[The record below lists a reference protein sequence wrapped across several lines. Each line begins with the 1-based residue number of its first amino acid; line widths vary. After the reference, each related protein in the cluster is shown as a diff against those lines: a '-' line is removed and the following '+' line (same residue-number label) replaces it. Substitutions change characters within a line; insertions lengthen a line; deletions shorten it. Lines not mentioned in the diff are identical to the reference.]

1 MIAVIGA
8 LDTKADEFAFLT
20 REISSL
26 GHESVVI
33 DFGPFS
39 KAAPDVCGPR
49 VTYVGPREVA
59 DAAGVR
65 LEDLVSRHDRHETL
79 TTMSV
84 GVGHLLSQ
92 MTGRLDGVIGAGG
105 SGATSVVAKAM
116 RSVNF
121 RCPLVI
127 VSTLASVDIGRYIDG
142 LACTVINPVVDVSGL
157 NGITRSVLAWGAAA
171 VCGMADRHVSIM
183 ADPGLRVAV
192 SMFGIT
198 TTGVDHV
205 RARLE
210 RAGVEVLVFHANDKG
225 GNSLEMLVGDGVV
238 SGVVDLTTTEM
249 ADAVVGGCLPASPQR
264 FTTAGRLGLPQVV
277 SLGALDTVNFGSI
290 DTIPERFSGRLLVQ
304 HTPEV
309 TLMRTTAD
317 ECRLIGWELMSRL
330 NRAEAPVTVVLPHGG
345 LSSLSVP
352 GAPFHDPAA
361 DEALISAI
369 ESAAGPSIELIHA
382 DGAVNDP
389 EVAELMARSLL
400 AHVLDSHTNAHDK
413 ETT

>member
-8 LDTKADEFAFLT
+8 LDTKADEFVFLT

-39 KAAPDVCGPR
+39 TAETDVRRPGVAYIGP
-49 VTYVGPREVA
+49 EQVA
-59 DAAGVR
+59 DAAGIR
-65 LEDLVSRHDRHETL
+65 LEELVLRRDRSATL
-79 TTMSV
+79 AAMSA
-84 GVGHLLSQ
+84 GVGHLLGE
-92 MTGRLDGVIGAGG
+92 MTDRLDGVIGAGG
-105 SGATSVVAKAM
+105 SGATSVVTKAM

-157 NGITRSVLAWGAAA
+157 NSITRSALSSAAAA
-171 VCGMADRHVSIM
+171 VCGMAVRHVSIT
-183 ADPGLRVAV
+183 ANSRPRVGV

-198 TTGVDHV
+198 TAGVD
-205 RARLE
+205 RARAVLE
-210 RAGVEVLVFHANDKG
+210 RAGLEVLVFHANDKG

-238 SGVVDLTTTEM
+238 TSVLDLTTTEM
-249 ADAVVGGCLPASPQR
+249 ADAVVGGCLPASPRR
-264 FTTAGRLGLPQVV
+264 FTTAGRLGRPQVV

-290 DTIPERFSGRLLVQ
+290 DTVPERFSGRSLLQ

-317 ECRLIGWELMSRL
+317 ECRVIGSELMLRL
-330 NRAEAPVTVVLPHGG
+330 GRAIGPVTVVLPHGG

-352 GAPFHDPAA
+352 GGPFHDPAA
-361 DEALISAI
+361 DEALIAAI
-369 ESAAGPSIELIHA
+369 ESTAGPSIELVHV
-382 DGAVNDP
+382 DGSVNDP
-389 EVAELMARSLL
+389 EVAELMAHRLL
-400 AHVLDSHTNAHDK
+400 SDLSNTHTYAKDE
-413 ETT
+413 ETA

>member
-26 GHESVVI
+26 GHKSVVI

-39 KAAPDVCGPR
+39 TAEADVRRPGVAYIGP
-49 VTYVGPREVA
+49 GQVA
-59 DAAGVR
+59 DAAGIR
-65 LEDLVSRHDRHETL
+65 LEELASRHDRSATL
-79 TTMSV
+79 AVMSA
-84 GVGHLLSQ
+84 GVGHLLGE
-92 MTGRLDGVIGAGG
+92 MTDRLDGVIGAGG
-105 SGATSVVAKAM
+105 SGATSVVTKAM

-157 NGITRSVLAWGAAA
+157 NSITRSVLSSAAAA
-171 VCGMADRHVSIM
+171 VCGMADRHVPIA
-183 ADPGLRVAV
+183 ADSGPRVAV

-198 TTGVDHV
+198 TAGVD
-205 RARLE
+205 RARALLE
-210 RAGVEVLVFHANDKG
+210 QAGLEVLVFHANDKG
-225 GNSLEMLVGDGVV
+225 GNSLEMLAEDGVV
-238 SGVVDLTTTEM
+238 TAVLDLTTTEM
-249 ADAVVGGCLPASPQR
+249 ADAVVGGCLPASPRR

-277 SLGALDTVNFGSI
+277 SLGALDTVNFGSA
-290 DTIPERFSGRLLVQ
+290 DSVPDRFAGRLLLE

-317 ECRLIGWELMSRL
+317 ECRVIGSELMSRL
-330 NRAEAPVTVVLPHGG
+330 SRSIGPVTVVLPHGG

-352 GAPFHDPAA
+352 GGPFHDPAA
-361 DEALISAI
+361 DEALIAAI
-369 ESAAGPSIELIHA
+369 ESTAGPSIELVHV
-382 DGAVNDP
+382 DGSVNDP
-389 EVAELMARSLL
+389 EVAELMARRLL
-400 AHVLDSHTNAHDK
+400 FDLSNTHTYAKDE
-413 ETT
+413 ETA